1 MDFLS
6 RLASSDMILNWMALF
21 IPQLLGALFILVI
34 GAFAARWLSRALA
47 RFLEKTARMDPT
59 LEPVLV
65 SAVRYTILI
74 LVLILALGQLGI
86 QTTSLLAVLGAAG
99 LAVGLALQGTLSNI
113 AAGIMLLWLRPFRVG
128 DFIEM
133 PAAVTLTG
141 WVREIGLF
149 ACKLETYDGLFL
161 FVPNSTLWNAP
172 LKNHSRNDARMIVI
186 SITLGAG
193 ADVERTR
200 TALLGLTTREGILPQ
215 PKPTVAVEVYT
226 AQTIVLTLTC
236 WTSPSA
242 VGRVAHGLTE
252 SARVKLAGLGPD
264 FVPQQVHRTIP
275 SDADP
280 SRFIGALHG

>member
-1 MDFLS
+1 VDSLA
-6 RLASSDMILNWMALF
+6 RLTASDVVLNWIALF
-21 IPQLLGALFILVI
+21 IPRLAGALFIFVI
-34 GAFAARWLSRALA
+34 GIVAARWLSRALG
-47 RFLEKTARMDPT
+47 RFLEKTARIDPT

-65 SAVRYTILI
+65 SIVRYTILI

-133 PAAVTLTG
+133 PAAITLTG

-172 LKNHSRNDARMIVI
+172 LKNHSRNEARMIVI
-186 SITLGAG
+186 SITLGTA
-193 ADVERTR
+193 ADVERAR
-200 TALLGLTTREGILPQ
+200 GALLELTTREGILPH
-215 PKPTVAVEVYT
+215 PKPAVAIEAFA
-226 AQTIVLTLTC
+226 AQTIVLILTC

-242 VGRVAHGLTE
+242 IGRVAHALTE
-252 SARVKLAGLGPD
+252 SARVKLTGLGPE
-264 FVPQQVHRTIP
+264 FVPQQIHRTIP
-275 SDADP
+275 GDADP
-280 SRFIGALHG
+280 SRFIGALYG

>member
-1 MDFLS
+1 MPASLDSQNLTHLADLAWSWAEVFLPRLVGAVVILVLGVVVAGWLGRLVSRMLS
-6 RLASSDMILNWMALF
+6 RV
-21 IPQLLGALFILVI
+21 QV
-34 GAFAARWLSRALA
+34 
-47 RFLEKTARMDPT
+47 DPT
-59 LEPVLV
+59 LRPILA
-65 SAVRYTILI
+65 AVIRYAVII
-74 LVLILALGQLGI
+74 LVVVAGLGQLGI
-86 QTTSLLAVLGAAG
+86 QTASLLAVLGAAG
-99 LAVGLALQGTLSNI
+99 LAIGLALQGTLSNI

-141 WVREIGLF
+141 WVREIGVF

-200 TALLGLTTREGILPQ
+200 TALLGLTTREGILTQ

-242 VGRVAHGLTE
+242 VGRV
-252 SARVKLAGLGPD
+252 
-264 FVPQQVHRTIP
+264 
-275 SDADP
+275 
-280 SRFIGALHG
+280 